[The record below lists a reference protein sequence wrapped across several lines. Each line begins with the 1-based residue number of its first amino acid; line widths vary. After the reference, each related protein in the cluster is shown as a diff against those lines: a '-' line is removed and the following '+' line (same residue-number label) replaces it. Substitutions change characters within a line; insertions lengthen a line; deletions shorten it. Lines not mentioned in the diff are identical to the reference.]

1 MLTYTFS
8 TREKVLLAVL
18 ALAAVIIAWY
28 QLVFVNVQSQMS
40 EIDAKISS
48 TQDEMLVYQTQMSS
62 LSTMNSTV
70 EQYQSQG
77 IAPVIMPN
85 YDNTQPLMA
94 FLNGVLAGKQT
105 FAINFEDPELGDD
118 GTVHR
123 VGTINYTTGSYE
135 EARQV
140 AVNIAH
146 GPYPC
151 RIDSLAFNDSSKS
164 KSGSSS
170 SSGGAFTNSI
180 QVTFYEKPTGD
191 FAKKSSG
198 STENKGQDLSK
209 MSDWNK

>member
-8 TREKVLLAVL
+8 TREKILLAVL
-18 ALAAVIIAWY
+18 AFAAVIIAWY
-28 QLVFVNVQSQMS
+28 QLVFVNLQNQMNEADS
-40 EIDAKISS
+40 RLA
-48 TQDEMLVYQTQMSS
+48 TVQDEMVVYQSQAAS
-62 LSTMNSTV
+62 LNKMKSTV
-70 EQYQSQG
+70 EEYQSAG
-77 IAPVIMPN
+77 VAPIIMPN

-94 FLNGVLAGKQT
+94 FLNGVLAGKPT
-105 FAINFEDPELGDD
+105 FTMSFEDPELGDD

-123 VGTINYTTGSYE
+123 VGTINYTTGSYD

-151 RIDSLAFNDSSKS
+151 RIDALSFNDSSKS

-170 SSGGAFTNSI
+170 SGGAFTSSI

-191 FAKKSSG
+191 FANKSSEK
-198 STENKGQDLSK
+198 SEVKGQDLSK